1 MIARKAAL
9 EQERKELEEKRKQA
23 IEEALKK
30 GKLMRAEPNNEKL

>member
-1 MIARKAAL
+1 MRANQGSDL
-9 EQERKELEEKRKQA
+9 EKLLIKRKQA